1 MPARF
6 PEAFR
11 RAAGRRSQKDN
22 CAASGSRPFA
32 RPILRSQHACWRA
45 RSRGSTRMRANRK
58 IRGSSPRTPPAPASP
73 GRLACSRAPRRPARP
88 RTSPPALSIRAPSE
102 FTEECV
108 ENPGAD
114 FSVQPRTHQRSGA
127 LDSHGRRDRPQLL
140 LRGAFGGHQLS
151 ARGLADLFHF
161 HESRNAQA
169 FGFACC
175 VSPRCCAHFRDF
187 LVQPRNL
194 RLDFSQFAI
203 RLGLRRGR
211 FGDAC
216 SDGLRVS
223 AEKRPA
229 VLRKQ
234 IPDPAKDK
242 NEIKPSENESAGG
255 RALIFA
261 AALGSQHGKRREE
274 ENQKSARKD
283 RHRAPPGFHRTSTR
297 RMPPGP
303 EDPPA
308 RMFSAISPAS
318 TTLDCSSDARA
329 ASTSA
334 ASAFF
339 AACNSCCAAKRAA
352 LTAAWRSS
360 NTFRRA
366 ASWST
371 KISPRTFRSASLYA
385 RSFSCTAT
393 RLASASCS
401 APAARLWRSERTRS
415 IGPKKLQR
423 KNK

>member
-11 RAAGRRSQKDN
+11 RAAGRQSQKDN

-32 RPILRSQHACWRA
+32 RPILRSRHACWCA
-45 RSRGSTRMRANRK
+45 RSRGSTRTRANRK
-58 IRGSSPRTPPAPASP
+58 IHEPSPRTPPAPVSP

-88 RTSPPALSIRAPSE
+88 RTSPPAPSIRAPSE

-140 LRGAFGGHQLS
+140 LRGAFGGNQLS

-161 HESRNAQA
+161 HEPRNAQA
-169 FGFACC
+169 FGFGRC
-175 VSPRCCAHFRDF
+175 VSPSCCAHFRDF

-194 RLDFSQFAI
+194 RLDFAQFAI
-203 RLGLRRGR
+203 RFGLRRGR
-211 FGDAC
+211 LGDAR

-229 VLRKQ
+229 VLRDQ
-234 IPDPAKDK
+234 VPDPAKDK
-242 NEIKPSENESAGG
+242 NEIEPSENESAGG
-255 RALIFA
+255 RALIF

-274 ENQKSARKD
+274 ENQKSAGKD
-283 RHRAPPGFHRTSTR
+283 RHRAPTGFHRTSTR
-297 RMPPGP
+297 RVPPGP
-303 EDPPA
+303 EGPPA

-366 ASWST
+366 ASCST

-415 IGPKKLQR
+415 MGPKKLQR

>member
-114 FSVQPRTHQRSGA
+114 FSVQPRSHQRSGA

-140 LRGAFGGHQLS
+140 LRGAFGGNQLS

-161 HESRNAQA
+161 HESRNTQA
-169 FGFACC
+169 FGFGSC

-194 RLDFSQFAI
+194 RLDFAQFAI

-229 VLRKQ
+229 VLRNQ

-242 NEIKPSENESAGG
+242 NEIEPSENESAGG
-255 RALIFA
+255 RGLIF

-274 ENQKSARKD
+274 ENQESARKD
-283 RHRAPPGFHRTSTR
+283 RLCAPPGLHRTSTR
-297 RMPPGP
+297 RVPPGP

-360 NTFRRA
+360 STFRRA
-366 ASWST
+366 ASCST

-415 IGPKKLQR
+415 MGPKKLQR